1 VDPQLLTLAPATFEN
16 LYHVGY
22 LVPDLRRAMATF
34 GQRLQIEW
42 ATPFEMP
49 SGFVTADGEDDSD
62 VVRIAFSQAGPPYLE
77 LIEVV
82 PRPGSIFAEP
92 ASGGVHHV
100 GVYAE
105 RWRDEVARLVEAGME
120 VERTGAGVGF
130 VRDPVLGL
138 RIEVVSFKGRDFLT
152 RILSGEL
159 GAELPLTDRRPAG

>member
-1 VDPQLLTLAPATFEN
+1 VDPQLLALAPATFEN

-22 LVPDLRRAMATF
+22 LVPDLLQAMETF
-34 GQRLQIEW
+34 GERLQISW
-42 ATPFEMP
+42 AKPFEMP
-49 SGFVTADGEDDSD
+49 SGFVTAGGEDDSD

-92 ASGGVHHV
+92 SGGGVHHF
-100 GVYAE
+100 GIYAE
-105 RWRDEVARLVEAGME
+105 RWRDETARLVDAGME
-120 VERTGAGVGF
+120 LERTGSGLAF
-130 VRDPVLGL
+130 VRDPATGL

-159 GAELPLTDRRPAG
+159 GAEMPLSDR